1 MRLTS
6 SIRILLLIPASAF
19 SSYAFSAE
27 HAVPCEKMPSAV
39 QEYSKTLVSRGAVL
53 RGCVKEISR
62 GKTTYELET
71 QTNTGRRD
79 VTITSE
85 GVVLEVEEQVAQES
99 LPAPVSAAFEKARQ
113 GGSLVKIESLTRAG
127 AIVGYEATKA
137 KNGKQ
142 HEIGL
147 RPDGTPAKAD

>member
-85 GVVLEVEEQVAQES
+85 GVVLRLKNKWHKSHYPLRSRQHSKRLAKVEVW
-99 LPAPVSAAFEKARQ
+99 
-113 GGSLVKIESLTRAG
+113 
-127 AIVGYEATKA
+127 
-137 KNGKQ
+137 
-142 HEIGL
+142 
-147 RPDGTPAKAD
+147 